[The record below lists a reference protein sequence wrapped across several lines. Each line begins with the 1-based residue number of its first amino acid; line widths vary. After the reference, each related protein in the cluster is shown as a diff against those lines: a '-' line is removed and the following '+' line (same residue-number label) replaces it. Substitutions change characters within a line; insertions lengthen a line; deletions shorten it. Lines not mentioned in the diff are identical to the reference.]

1 MQTSPIAN
9 PVTNRNIDDLEEEII
24 SPGTAHEP
32 GRVPLS
38 GHGPRIRYPPGM
50 AGPINL
56 TTAPN
61 GSI

>member
-9 PVTNRNIDDLEEEII
+9 PVTKRNIDDLEEEII
-24 SPGTAHEP
+24 SLAKHMNQDEYRFLVMVANSISARDG
-32 GRVPLS
+32 
-38 GHGPRIRYPPGM
+38 
-50 AGPINL
+50 GPINL